1 MGRTP
6 RIPLALKQRPFSLY
20 EARKAGLTL
29 SSLTSQAWQR
39 IGPELYRWNELSEDP
54 WLTHTALRNMLPPE
68 AIFAGATAA
77 WLHGLDLEP
86 TNPVEVAVPPSS
98 GLRSRAGLIVRRC
111 SIPSS
116 EVVSIRGLRAAALP
130 LTLAGLCL
138 HRRDVEALVAIDMAG
153 RPPLDDPAA
162 LGKNAHGADSR
173 PSAPPVRVPS
183 RLAPPARRTVVK
195 R

>member
-39 IGPELYRWNELSEDP
+39 IGPELYRWNELFEDP
-54 WLTHTALRNMLPPE
+54 WLTITGLRNMLPPE

-98 GLRSRAGLIVRRC
+98 GLRSRAGLTVRRC

-138 HRRDVEALVAIDMAG
+138 PRRDLAPSPPLSMALPP
-153 RPPLDDPAA
+153 RPP
-162 LGKNAHGADSR
+162 H
-173 PSAPPVRVPS
+173 PPT
-183 RLAPPARRTVVK
+183 L
-195 R
+195 